1 MIGAFFDNHVADNHR
16 RTSWSTWMSPLRN
29 WRIYYTRTTLH
40 RDPILTTM
48 IFEQV
53 DSFVPSA
60 IVFSDTI
67 KSTQGDL
74 LSDETKLPFTLF
86 VIHPQQQ
93 QHPIFI
99 HQTFP
104 YSIMYCFTCRPSPSF
119 YWNIHHYFK

>member
-1 MIGAFFDNHVADNHR
+1 MMGAFFDNHVADNHY
-16 RTSWSTWMSPLRN
+16 RTSWSTWMSQLRN

-53 DSFVPSA
+53 DSFVASA

-99 HQTFP
+99 HQT
-104 YSIMYCFTCRPSPSF
+104 SP
-119 YWNIHHYFK
+119 